1 MLNIFFDAITPI
13 ANIFWFLILNTAI
26 CLISI
31 HWILARKNS
40 DSNPKYHRIIQTFAL
55 LISLLVIGIL
65 WIKQWNIGDLL
76 AFYSLFSG
84 LILLVSLQIDNEVI
98 KKESRG
104 WFLSILL
111 VFVLRGYIYEPWQIP
126 SSSMKPNLEVGDFVL
141 VNRNAYG
148 LEVPFTNRAKI
159 FSKSPDVGDIV
170 VFYPPHKP
178 TTPFVKRVIAKGGDN
193 VVYVNKKFF
202 VNGIQ
207 LDSNYFSEDIAGSSL
222 FFEQNNN
229 LKYLIRQ
236 IDSRPSNNGNWIVPE
251 GMFFVSGDNRD
262 NSSDSREWGFI
273 KGESVWGRADYIW
286 LSWQSGSRPTFERVG
301 KIE

>member
-1 MLNIFFDAITPI
+1 MFNIFFDAITPI
-13 ANIFWFLILNTAI
+13 ANVFWFLILNTAI

-159 FSKSPDVGDIV
+159 FSKSPDIGDIV

-286 LSWQSGSRPTFERVG
+286 LSWQSGDRPTFNRVG

>member
-13 ANIFWFLILNTAI
+13 ANVFWFLILNTAI

-159 FSKSPDVGDIV
+159 FSKSPDIGDIV

-286 LSWQSGSRPTFERVG
+286 LSWQSGDRPTFKRVG

>member
-1 MLNIFFDAITPI
+1 MFNIFFDAITPI
-13 ANIFWFLILNTAI
+13 ANVFWFLILNTAI

-84 LILLVSLQIDNEVI
+84 LILLISLQTDNEVI

-159 FSKSPDVGDIV
+159 FSKSPDIGDIV

-286 LSWQSGSRPTFERVG
+286 LSWQSGDRPTFQRVG

>member
-1 MLNIFFDAITPI
+1 MFNIFFDAITPI

-84 LILLVSLQIDNEVI
+84 LILLISLQTDNEVI
-98 KKESRG
+98 KRESRG

-159 FSKSPDVGDIV
+159 FSKSPDIGDIV

-286 LSWQSGSRPTFERVG
+286 LSWQSGNRPTFQRVG

>member
-1 MLNIFFDAITPI
+1 MFNIFFDAITPI
-13 ANIFWFLILNTAI
+13 ANIFWFLILNTVI

-40 DSNPKYHRIIQTFAL
+40 DSNPRYHRIIQTFAL

-159 FSKSPDVGDIV
+159 FSKSPDIGDIV

-207 LDSNYFSEDIAGSSL
+207 LDSNYFSEDIAGSRL

-286 LSWQSGSRPTFERVG
+286 LSWQSGNRPTFQRVG

>member
-1 MLNIFFDAITPI
+1 MFNIFFDAITPI

-76 AFYSLFSG
+76 AFYTLFSG
-84 LILLVSLQIDNEVI
+84 LILLISLQTDNEVI

-159 FSKSPDVGDIV
+159 FSKSPDIGDIV

-286 LSWQSGSRPTFERVG
+286 LSWQSGDRPTFQRVG

>member
-159 FSKSPDVGDIV
+159 FSKSPDIGDIV

-286 LSWQSGSRPTFERVG
+286 LSWQSGDRPTFQRVG

>member
-159 FSKSPDVGDIV
+159 FSKSPDIGDIV

>member
-159 FSKSPDVGDIV
+159 FSKSPDIGDIV

-178 TTPFVKRVIAKGGDN
+178 TIPFVKRVIAKGGDN

-286 LSWQSGSRPTFERVG
+286 LSWQSGDRPTFKRVG

>member
-1 MLNIFFDAITPI
+1 MFNIFFDAITPI

-84 LILLVSLQIDNEVI
+84 LILLISLQTDNEVI

-159 FSKSPDVGDIV
+159 FSKSPDIGDIV

-286 LSWQSGSRPTFERVG
+286 LSWQSGDRPTFQRVG

>member
-1 MLNIFFDAITPI
+1 MFNIFFDAITPI

-84 LILLVSLQIDNEVI
+84 LILLISLQTDNEVI

-159 FSKSPDVGDIV
+159 FSKSPDIGDIV

-178 TTPFVKRVIAKGGDN
+178 TIPFVKRVIAKGGDN

-286 LSWQSGSRPTFERVG
+286 LSWQSGDRPTFKRVG

>member
-1 MLNIFFDAITPI
+1 MQHICRGVPLNADGF
-13 ANIFWFLILNTAI
+13 
-26 CLISI
+26 
-31 HWILARKNS
+31 K
-40 DSNPKYHRIIQTFAL
+40 
-55 LISLLVIGIL
+55 
-65 WIKQWNIGDLL
+65 
-76 AFYSLFSG
+76 
-84 LILLVSLQIDNEVI
+84 
-98 KKESRG
+98 
-104 WFLSILL
+104 
-111 VFVLRGYIYEPWQIP
+111 
-126 SSSMKPNLEVGDFVL
+126 
-141 VNRNAYG
+141 
-148 LEVPFTNRAKI
+148 
-159 FSKSPDVGDIV
+159 
-170 VFYPPHKP
+170 KP

-273 KGESVWGRADYIW
+273 KGESVWG
-286 LSWQSGSRPTFERVG
+286 LSL
-301 KIE
+301 IHI

>member
-1 MLNIFFDAITPI
+1 MFNIFFDAITPI

-84 LILLVSLQIDNEVI
+84 LILLISLQTDNEVI

-159 FSKSPDVGDIV
+159 FSKSPDIGDIV

-286 LSWQSGSRPTFERVG
+286 LSWQSGDRPTFKRVG

>member
-84 LILLVSLQIDNEVI
+84 LILLISLQTDNEVI

-159 FSKSPDVGDIV
+159 FSKSPDIGDIV

-286 LSWQSGSRPTFERVG
+286 LSWQSGDRPTFQRVG

>member
-1 MLNIFFDAITPI
+1 MFNIFFDAITPI
-13 ANIFWFLILNTAI
+13 ANIFWFLILNTVI

-40 DSNPKYHRIIQTFAL
+40 DSNPRYHRIIQTFAL

-76 AFYSLFSG
+76 AFYTLFSG
-84 LILLVSLQIDNEVI
+84 LILLISLQTDNEVI

-159 FSKSPDVGDIV
+159 FSKSPDIGDIV

-286 LSWQSGSRPTFERVG
+286 LSWQSGDRPTFQRVG

>member
-1 MLNIFFDAITPI
+1 MFNIFFDAITPI

-84 LILLVSLQIDNEVI
+84 LILLISLQTDNEVI
-98 KKESRG
+98 KRESRG

-159 FSKSPDVGDIV
+159 FSKSPDIGDIV

-286 LSWQSGSRPTFERVG
+286 LSWQSGDRPTFQRVG

>member
-1 MLNIFFDAITPI
+1 
-13 ANIFWFLILNTAI
+13 
-26 CLISI
+26 
-31 HWILARKNS
+31 
-40 DSNPKYHRIIQTFAL
+40 
-55 LISLLVIGIL
+55 
-65 WIKQWNIGDLL
+65 
-76 AFYSLFSG
+76 
-84 LILLVSLQIDNEVI
+84 
-98 KKESRG
+98 
-104 WFLSILL
+104 
-111 VFVLRGYIYEPWQIP
+111 
-126 SSSMKPNLEVGDFVL
+126 MKPNLEVGDFVL

-159 FSKSPDVGDIV
+159 FSKSPDIGDIV

-286 LSWQSGSRPTFERVG
+286 LSWQSGDRPTFQRVG

>member
-159 FSKSPDVGDIV
+159 FSKSPDIGDIV

-286 LSWQSGSRPTFERVG
+286 LSWQSGSRPTLKRVG

>member
-1 MLNIFFDAITPI
+1 MFNIFFDAITPI

-40 DSNPKYHRIIQTFAL
+40 DSNPRYHRIIQTFAL

-76 AFYSLFSG
+76 AFYTLFSG
-84 LILLVSLQIDNEVI
+84 LILLISLQTDNEVI

-159 FSKSPDVGDIV
+159 FSKSPDIGDIV

-286 LSWQSGSRPTFERVG
+286 LSWQSGDRPTFQRVG

>member
-13 ANIFWFLILNTAI
+13 ANVFWFLILNTAI

-84 LILLVSLQIDNEVI
+84 LILLISLQTDNEVI

-159 FSKSPDVGDIV
+159 FSKSPDIGDIV

-286 LSWQSGSRPTFERVG
+286 LSWQSGDRPTFQRVG

>member
-1 MLNIFFDAITPI
+1 MFNIFFDAITPI

-84 LILLVSLQIDNEVI
+84 LILLISLQTDNEVI

-159 FSKSPDVGDIV
+159 FSKSPDIGDIV

-207 LDSNYFSEDIAGSSL
+207 LDSNYFSEDIAGSRL

-286 LSWQSGSRPTFERVG
+286 LSWQSGDRPTFQRVG

>member
-13 ANIFWFLILNTAI
+13 ANVFWFLILNTAI

-84 LILLVSLQIDNEVI
+84 LILLISLQTDNEVI

-159 FSKSPDVGDIV
+159 FSKSPDIGDIV

-286 LSWQSGSRPTFERVG
+286 LSWQSGDRPTFKRVG